1 MQGLRRTACL
11 LFTLVMLL
19 FCAPGFAEQEAIP
32 LPTLDPNALP
42 YDANEPE
49 NLSPEQLYGWSSIL
63 IESQSGEVIFEKDAD
78 EFRFPA
84 STTKIMTAL
93 VTLNVLGEE
102 GLNGTAVVSETA
114 LAALDGEENVTRLKL
129 EAGEEVNV
137 RELLY
142 ATMVYSGNDGACVL
156 AEHVAG
162 SIPAF
167 VNLMNEYA
175 AMLGCYNTHFAN
187 PHGLH
192 DDDHYSTARDMAIIA
207 NAAMQNETFRDIVR
221 QPSVTISATN
231 KHRERTYNTT
241 NELFNPGTSEKANRF
256 YFPDAIGIKTG
267 FTNRAQYCFVG
278 AAERDGVELIS
289 VVMYAGKDSRWGD
302 TIKLMNYGFAQYV
315 SVSPMDLYA
324 ANPIERATS
333 GYTLTDPLRGSLTL
347 SLVPADE
354 TASKARIIA
363 TKTAVEDMKANF
375 RTIAM
380 IDYTKDFVAPIMAGE
395 VMGTVTWLMENGQ
408 PVTYNLVADR
418 TVKARENLPP
428 TIEEIEAR
436 TNADTNPFP
445 PLSVELVLEIL
456 AILGATVGLYFLIR
470 YLLFG
475 RKRHGKDPKVKHRY
489 LR

>member
-1 MQGLRRTACL
+1 ML
-11 LFTLVMLL
+11 LAFVMLL
-19 FCAPGFAEQEAIP
+19 FCLPVLTEDAIP

-42 YDANEPE
+42 YNADEPE
-49 NLSPEQLYGWSSIL
+49 NLSPEQLYGWSAIL
-63 IESQSGEVIFEKDAD
+63 IESQSGDVIFEKEAD
-78 EFRFPA
+78 EFRYPA

-93 VTLNVLGEE
+93 VVLTVLGEE
-102 GLNGTAVVSETA
+102 GLNGTAVCSETA
-114 LAALDGEENVTRLKL
+114 LSALDGEENVTRLKL
-129 EAGEEVNV
+129 EVGEEVNV

-167 VNLMNEYA
+167 VDLMNEYA
-175 AMLGCYNTHFAN
+175 SVYGCYNTHFAN

-192 DDDHYSTARDMAIIA
+192 NDDHYSTARDMAIIA
-207 NAAMQNETFRDIVR
+207 NVAMQNETFRDIVR
-221 QPSVTISATN
+221 QRSVTISATN

-241 NELFNPGTSEKANRF
+241 NEMYNPGTSEKANRF
-256 YFPDAIGIKTG
+256 YYEDTIGIKTG

-302 TIKLMNYGFAQYV
+302 TIKLLNYGFAQYV
-315 SVSPMDLYA
+315 SVSPMELYA

-333 GYTLTDPLRGSLTL
+333 GYSLTDSQRGSLTL
-347 SLVPADE
+347 SIVPADE
-354 TASKARIIA
+354 AAASARIIA
-363 TKTAVEDMKANF
+363 TRESVEDMKTNF
-375 RTIAM
+375 RSLAM
-380 IDYTKDFVAPIMAGE
+380 IDYTKDFVAPITAGE
-395 VMGTVTWLMENGQ
+395 VMGTVTWLMDNGQ
-408 PVTYNLVADR
+408 PVTYNLVANRSIAERD
-418 TVKARENLPP
+418 NLPP

-456 AILGATVGLYFLIR
+456 AILAATVGLYFLIR
-470 YLLFG
+470 FLLFG
-475 RKRHGKDPKVKHRY
+475 RNRHGKGPKVKHRY